1 MSKRA
6 RWTQEQLEAYEAAKG
21 AGNAPDAAQGRS
33 EPQNEAELQARCE
46 AWLEALGYR
55 RRTPKEIQSN
65 HGRLHY
71 IHIVQAKRNPIMLD
85 LLLIDATGGPYGVEC
100 LEVELKVDGGRMT
113 PEQRCL
119 VIRDEGVVCW
129 SFDEFKDA
137 VLLWHKAKEARRRQC

>member
-21 AGNAPDAAQGRS
+21 ADKAPDAVQSRS
-33 EPQNEAELQARCE
+33 EPKDEPELQRQCE
-46 AWLEALGYR
+46 KWLKAVGYR
-55 RRTPKEIQSN
+55 RRTPKEIQGH
-65 HGRLHY
+65 HGRRWF
-71 IHIVQAKRNPIMLD
+71 IHMNEAQNNPIMLD